1 MIIILFNQAYIS
13 VKRES
18 SKVMQDQVTIVT
30 AMPIAT
36 LQSTQNCCAIH
47 LLLQA

>member
-18 SKVMQDQVTIVT
+18 SKVMQHQVKIVT
-30 AMPIAT
+30 ATSIAT

-47 LLLQA
+47 SLLQA